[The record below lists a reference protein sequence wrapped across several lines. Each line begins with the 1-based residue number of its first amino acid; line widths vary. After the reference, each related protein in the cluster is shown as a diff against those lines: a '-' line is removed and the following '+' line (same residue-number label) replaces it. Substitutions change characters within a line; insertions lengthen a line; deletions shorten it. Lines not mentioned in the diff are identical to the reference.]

1 MAEPREG
8 SVWVGHRLDAGGGA
22 AGKVAGVVGGDEAP
36 AWLMVR
42 TGRLGGLT
50 AVPGAD
56 AVEGV
61 DCVWVPYAREL
72 VKSAPR
78 IRSAEELDAA
88 GERRLRE
95 HYGIG

>member
-1 MAEPREG
+1 M
-8 SVWVGHRLDAGGGA
+8 WIGHRLDAHGDA
-22 AGKVAGVVGGDEAP
+22 VGKIASVLGDGESP
-36 AWLMVR
+36 EWLVVR
-42 TGRLGGLT
+42 TGRLGKLT

-61 DCVWVPYAREL
+61 DCVWVPLPRDL

-78 IRSAEELDAA
+78 IGAADQLDAA